1 MYHRERAYNS
11 FNPALRC
18 DSPLSSQMSEKSTTL
33 GREGGKRVGREKDEA
48 ERRRGSRKRVS
59 ERVEMQKR
67 GVEMHSGRAKASLKR
82 EGCQIKTPLPNR
94 LI

>member
-33 GREGGKRVGREKDEA
+33 GREGEKREGGGKDE
-48 ERRRGSRKRVS
+48 EWRRGSRES
-59 ERVEMQKR
+59 ESEWKCRK
-67 GVEMHSGRAKASLKR
+67 GA
-82 EGCQIKTPLPNR
+82 
-94 LI
+94 